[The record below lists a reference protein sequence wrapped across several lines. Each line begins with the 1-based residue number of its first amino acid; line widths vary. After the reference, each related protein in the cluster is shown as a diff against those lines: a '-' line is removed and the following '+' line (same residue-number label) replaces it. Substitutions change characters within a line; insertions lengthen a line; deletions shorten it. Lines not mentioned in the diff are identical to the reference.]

1 MHDELIALLMAQ
13 ECSKNENNVEQS
25 EEVVPTHYRS
35 LPSLRAVRQ
44 CAIAIH
50 LIARTR
56 QNLYRL
62 RWWNAWIDA
71 LLLLFFMERREETKR
86 EERWSKEMK
95 INKMLKQRN
104 KRIRDWMLIN
114 TKHDSNNNKR

>member
-1 MHDELIALLMAQ
+1 MAFNENRRSSWICDSLSDRIEGFFKRLPQQNCMHDELIALLMAQ

-62 RWWNAWIDA
+62 R
-71 LLLLFFMERREETKR
+71 
-86 EERWSKEMK
+86 
-95 INKMLKQRN
+95 
-104 KRIRDWMLIN
+104 
-114 TKHDSNNNKR
+114 